1 MTINK
6 DLELLDLVAPD
17 FIKTVEKRFRILQS
31 IKLMEPVGRRV
42 LADDLNVTERSL
54 RTETDLLK
62 NQGLINSSKSG
73 MSLTKTGI
81 QANGQ
86 LNKMLADF
94 QGTALLEQQLSKKL
108 GIERCIVLPGNSDK
122 QYRVVDSFGQRLN
135 QLLGSILPNGKSLI
149 AVTGG
154 STLARVARNLSP
166 SLSKNRDLLFLPARG
181 GVGES
186 VIIQANSVCA
196 EMANR
201 THGQHRALYLPE
213 DISERSFESLQN
225 EASIKSVLELIY
237 QCNVVVHSVGTA
249 SIMAERR
256 NLSDEDKLTI
266 SNGDAVAEAF
276 GDFFDRDGKLVYKVP
291 RIGLHVRDLVNI
303 KHVIAIAGGKS
314 KATAIEAYMKNAP
327 AHTVLIT
334 DEGASKMIL
343 RDNPLK

>member
-1 MTINK
+1 MND

-73 MSLTKTGI
+73 MSLTKVGI

-86 LNKMLADF
+86 LSKLLADF
-94 QGTALLEQQLSKKL
+94 QGTALIEQQLSQKL

-122 QYRVVDSFGQRLN
+122 QYRVIDSFGQRLN
-135 QLLGSILPNGKSLI
+135 QLLSSILPKGKNLI
-149 AVTGG
+149 SVTGG

-166 SLSKNRDLLFLPARG
+166 SLSKNRDLLFLTARG

-225 EASIKSVLELIY
+225 EASIKSVLDLIY
-237 QCNVVVHSVGTA
+237 KCNVVVHSIGTA
-249 SIMAERR
+249 SVMAERR

-266 SNGDAVAEAF
+266 SSSNAVAEAF
-276 GDFFDRDGKLVYKVP
+276 GDFFDQNGKLVYKVP
-291 RIGLHVRDLVNI
+291 RIGLHVRDLTNI
-303 KHVIAIAGGKS
+303 KYVIAIAGGAS
-314 KATAIEAYMKNAP
+314 KATAIQAYMKNAP
-327 AHTVLIT
+327 SHTILIT
-334 DEGASKMIL
+334 DEGASQSIL
-343 RDNPLK
+343 RDNP

>member
-1 MTINK
+1 MTINS

-86 LNKMLADF
+86 LNKLLADF

-108 GIERCIVLPGNSDK
+108 GIDRCIVLPGNSDK
-122 QYRVVDSFGQRLN
+122 QYRVVDSFGLRLN

-213 DISERSFESLQN
+213 DISEQSFESLQN
-225 EASIKSVLELIY
+225 EASIKSVLDLIY
-237 QCNVVVHSVGTA
+237 RCDVVVHSIGTA
-249 SIMAERR
+249 SVMAERR
-256 NLSDEDKLTI
+256 NLSDKDKLTI
-266 SNGDAVAEAF
+266 TNSDAVAEAF
-276 GDFFDRDGKLVYKVP
+276 GDFFDQDGKLVYKVP
-291 RIGLHVRDLVNI
+291 RIGLHVRDLANI
-303 KHVIAIAGGKS
+303 KNVIAIAGGAS

-327 AHTVLIT
+327 SHTILIT

>member
-1 MTINK
+1 MTINS

-86 LNKMLADF
+86 LNKLLADF

-108 GIERCIVLPGNSDK
+108 GIDRCIVLPGNSDK
-122 QYRVVDSFGQRLN
+122 QYRVVDSFGLHLN

-213 DISERSFESLQN
+213 DISEQSFESLQN
-225 EASIKSVLELIY
+225 EASIKSVLDLIY
-237 QCNVVVHSVGTA
+237 RCDVVVHSIGTA
-249 SIMAERR
+249 SVMAERR
-256 NLSDEDKLTI
+256 NLSDKDKLTI
-266 SNGDAVAEAF
+266 TNSDAVAEAF
-276 GDFFDRDGKLVYKVP
+276 GDFFDQNGKLVYKVP
-291 RIGLHVRDLVNI
+291 RIGLHVRDLANI
-303 KHVIAIAGGKS
+303 KNVIAIAGGAS

-327 AHTVLIT
+327 SHTILIT